1 MARVKPAVVLQPEV
15 FARALFPCSCCQ
27 LKLLSSPQELPA
39 WRQCQAA
46 VAVELVDAPK
56 PYESLTVRSYEPRKV
71 CARVLYVKPPPTAGA
86 GLTGVTETVWCKA
99 LVTPTP
105 PWNCSSQRSPMVRPS
120 VASEV
125 VM

>member
-27 LKLLSSPQELPA
+27 LKLLSSPQALPG

-56 PYESLTVRSYEPRKV
+56 PYESLTARSYEPRKV
-71 CARVLYVKPPPTAGA
+71 CERVLYVKLPPIAGP
-86 GLTGVTETVWCKA
+86 GFTGVTEPVWCTA

-105 PWNCSSQRSPMVRPS
+105 PRHCSSQRSLIVRPR
-120 VASEV
+120 VASE
-125 VM
+125 